1 MNIIIGRDGA
11 TSRLKLTDGQNP
23 KLFGAV
29 GSVPMTVS
37 REHCK
42 LTIDA
47 SGTYR
52 LENLKASNDTFVN
65 GQAIISKAINKN
77 DRIELGPEHYPVS
90 WEYLNQFA
98 QAATPKMM
106 DIRPLKLVWDNY
118 ERETQQD
125 IIAERKFNTLRS
137 TTGLI
142 VMAAVALS
150 FLVGHSTP
158 YLILYGSAIVI
169 SVLFTLKAYKDA
181 AARPKIRQQKKLE
194 FTKRY
199 KCSCCGH
206 HYKMEYIELAV
217 YDKCPYCGAT
227 FIK

>member
-11 TSRLKLTDGQNP
+11 TSRLKISDGQNP
-23 KLFGAV
+23 KFFGAT

-37 REHCK
+37 REHCR

-47 SGTYR
+47 AGTYR
-52 LENLKASNDTFVN
+52 LENLKASNETFVN

-77 DRIELGPEHYPVS
+77 DRIELGPERYLVS
-90 WEYLNQFA
+90 WEHLNQFT
-98 QAATPKMM
+98 QAATPKTM
-106 DIRPLKLVWDNY
+106 DIRPLKLVWDDY
-118 ERETQQD
+118 ERDTQQD

-142 VMAAVALS
+142 VMGAVALS
-150 FLVGHSTP
+150 FLVGRSTP

-169 SVLFTLKAYKDA
+169 SALFTLKAYKDA
-181 AARPKIRQQKKLE
+181 AAIPTKRQQRKLE

-199 KCSCCGH
+199 KCACCGH